1 MSGENQKKRRLSGA
15 LLLLFCTGIYGLGIS
30 EGVSTAPAYSV
41 YAEASAEGAVGA
53 AGASESSDAAES
65 MSAASASSEGE
76 NSGDSADAAE
86 EKAESGVSESGEASA
101 PAESEN
107 SVDTA
112 AAAASAKMRGNTG
125 TAAAEERE
133 KKYRWLLAHKDLFS
147 DGKVEASEHNGDLID
162 FMYSY
167 AKGIGEV
174 PEERELTD
182 EDFVVDGTGIP
193 ALYQWD
199 ARWGYEKCGDSVI
212 GLAGCGPTCMSMVAV
227 GLTGDRSYTPDYVA
241 DYASSSGYYVDSVGT
256 SWAFLTNAAGYFG
269 LESETLMADENVVLR
284 KLDEG
289 DPIIASMGPG
299 VFTTEG
305 HYIVLVR
312 ERDGWITIRD
322 PNNRALSAKVWKF
335 EDLLPQIRN
344 LWCFEM
350 LESGA
355 DASLSN

>member
-53 AGASESSDAAES
+53 ADASESSDAAES

-86 EKAESGVSESGEASA
+86 EKEESGTSGSDRALVASETE
-101 PAESEN
+101 P
-107 SVDTA
+107 

-174 PEERELTD
+174 CIS
-182 EDFVVDGTGIP
+182 GMH
-193 ALYQWD
+193 A
-199 ARWGYEKCGDSVI
+199 GD
-212 GLAGCGPTCMSMVAV
+212 M
-227 GLTGDRSYTPDYVA
+227 RSA
-241 DYASSSGYYVDSVGT
+241 
-256 SWAFLTNAAGYFG
+256 
-269 LESETLMADENVVLR
+269 ETV
-284 KLDEG
+284 
-289 DPIIASMGPG
+289 
-299 VFTTEG
+299 
-305 HYIVLVR
+305 
-312 ERDGWITIRD
+312 
-322 PNNRALSAKVWKF
+322 
-335 EDLLPQIRN
+335 
-344 LWCFEM
+344 
-350 LESGA
+350 
-355 DASLSN
+355 

>member
-1 MSGENQKKRRLSGA
+1 M
-15 LLLLFCTGIYGLGIS
+15 
-30 EGVSTAPAYSV
+30 
-41 YAEASAEGAVGA
+41 
-53 AGASESSDAAES
+53 
-65 MSAASASSEGE
+65 
-76 NSGDSADAAE
+76 
-86 EKAESGVSESGEASA
+86 
-101 PAESEN
+101 
-107 SVDTA
+107 
-112 AAAASAKMRGNTG
+112 
-125 TAAAEERE
+125 
-133 KKYRWLLAHKDLFS
+133 
-147 DGKVEASEHNGDLID
+147 
-162 FMYSY
+162 
-167 AKGIGEV
+167 
-174 PEERELTD
+174 
-182 EDFVVDGTGIP
+182 
-193 ALYQWD
+193 
-199 ARWGYEKCGDSVI
+199 I

-241 DYASSSGYYVDSVGT
+241 DYASSAGYYVDSVGT
-256 SWAFLTNAAGYFG
+256 SWAFFTHAAGYFG

-312 ERDGWITIRD
+312 ERHGWITIRD

>member
-53 AGASESSDAAES
+53 ADASESSDAAES

-86 EKAESGVSESGEASA
+86 EKEESGTSGSDRALVASETE
-101 PAESEN
+101 P
-107 SVDTA
+107 

-174 PEERELTD
+174 PEERKLTD

-241 DYASSSGYYVDSVGT
+241 DYASSAGYYVDSVGT
-256 SWAFLTNAAGYFG
+256 SWAFFTHAAGYFG

-312 ERDGWITIRD
+312 
-322 PNNRALSAKVWKF
+322 LSAKVWKF

>member
-1 MSGENQKKRRLSGA
+1 
-15 LLLLFCTGIYGLGIS
+15 
-30 EGVSTAPAYSV
+30 
-41 YAEASAEGAVGA
+41 
-53 AGASESSDAAES
+53 
-65 MSAASASSEGE
+65 
-76 NSGDSADAAE
+76 
-86 EKAESGVSESGEASA
+86 
-101 PAESEN
+101 
-107 SVDTA
+107 
-112 AAAASAKMRGNTG
+112 
-125 TAAAEERE
+125 
-133 KKYRWLLAHKDLFS
+133 
-147 DGKVEASEHNGDLID
+147 
-162 FMYSY
+162 MYSY

-241 DYASSSGYYVDSVGT
+241 DYASSAGYYVDSVGT
-256 SWAFLTNAAGYFG
+256 SWAFFTHAAGYFG

>member
-41 YAEASAEGAVGA
+41 YAEASAEGAVGV

-86 EKAESGVSESGEASA
+86 EKEESGTSGSDRALVALETE
-101 PAESEN
+101 P
-107 SVDTA
+107 

-241 DYASSSGYYVDSVGT
+241 DYASSAGYYVDSVGT
-256 SWAFLTNAAGYFG
+256 SWAFFTHAAGYFG

-289 DPIIASMGPG
+289 DPIIG
-299 VFTTEG
+299 VDHDPRPEQSCTECEG
-305 HYIVLVR
+305 MEV
-312 ERDGWITIRD
+312 
-322 PNNRALSAKVWKF
+322 
-335 EDLLPQIRN
+335 
-344 LWCFEM
+344 
-350 LESGA
+350 
-355 DASLSN
+355 